1 MNTEDRTKQII
12 KLLYIGSAVLVS
24 LVVIHVVAVIYDLGG
39 LYGGMPSLE
48 KLANP
53 RSEVAS
59 EVYSADNQL
68 LGKYF
73 KENRSP
79 VTYEQI
85 SPNVIKTLYATE
97 DVRFDEHSGI
107 DLKGLSSIAY

>member
-1 MNTEDRTKQII
+1 MQNPITAKKII
-12 KLLYIGSAVLVS
+12 LGLYISAGSVVLV
-24 LVVIHVVAVIYDLGG
+24 LLLHILAVIYNIGG

-53 RSEVAS
+53 KSELAS
-59 EVYSADNQL
+59 EIYSADNQL

-97 DVRFDEHSGI
+97 DVRFDSHSGI
-107 DLKGLSSIAY
+107 D